1 MTKVFPFDLLRLPR
15 CENSPPKKKKKN
27 SAINPLNQS
36 FSFQFCDIE
45 NVAIFFSKKLGRIYT
60 RNIFK
65 VQKLANWV
73 VKEVTKICWKKKFTE
88 SQR

>member
-1 MTKVFPFDLLRLPR
+1 VKIRH
-15 CENSPPKKKKKN
+15 PKKKKKH
-27 SAINPLNQS
+27 SANNLLNQS

-45 NVAIFFSKKLGRIYT
+45 NVAIFFSKKLGQFYT
-60 RNIFK
+60 RKSQKF
-65 VQKLANWV
+65 QKLANWV